1 MSGVSLKLDIA
12 KATCQQVKKEV
23 MLIALDG

>member
-12 KATCQQVKKEV
+12 KATGQQVKKEV